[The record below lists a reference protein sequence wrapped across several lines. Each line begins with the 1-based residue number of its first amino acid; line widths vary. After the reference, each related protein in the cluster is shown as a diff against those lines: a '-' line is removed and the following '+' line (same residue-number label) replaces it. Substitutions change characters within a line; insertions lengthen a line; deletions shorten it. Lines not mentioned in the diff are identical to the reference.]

1 MASIALTSDEAAR
14 RRAER
19 IAEAN
24 AHLPTVCTRY
34 EFINALQELGLYDR
48 LFAAWQDSPELQFY
62 WGSVNNLD
70 RADANFRRLA
80 EQLGAD
86 DAQLDSI
93 FRKVKELR

>member
-24 AHLPTVCTRY
+24 AHLPTICTRY
-34 EFINALQELGLYDR
+34 EFINALQELGLYDQ
-48 LFAAWQDSPELQFY
+48 LFAAWQASPELQFY

-70 RADANFRRLA
+70 RADANFQRLA
-80 EQLGAD
+80 ATLNASEE
-86 DAQLDSI
+86 QLDSI
-93 FRKVKELR
+93 FRKIKEMR